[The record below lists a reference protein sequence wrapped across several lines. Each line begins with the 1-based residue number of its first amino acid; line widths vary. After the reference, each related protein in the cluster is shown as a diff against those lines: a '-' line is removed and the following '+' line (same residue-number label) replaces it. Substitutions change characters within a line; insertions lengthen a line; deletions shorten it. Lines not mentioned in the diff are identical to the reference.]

1 MWIAHFIEDFNDT
14 HSAVVWRLHH
24 VIGDGISV
32 AHMCFNMFNTAE
44 DLQGMGATLH
54 VPTAP
59 RAVRLDE
66 STSKVAQKVWCG
78 DSSASR
84 PLETASSSLLTV
96 KCKGCHAVNDGA
108 WYQLTLD
115 ALWSFT
121 ALCTLPLLEASG
133 CVWEPSG
140 AVANDVDSKC
150 AFSTTRT

>member
-1 MWIAHFIEDFNDT
+1 MASYWLGAALPPDRPMWIAHFIEDFNDT

-59 RAVRLDE
+59 RAARLDE

-78 DSSASR
+78 EAR
-84 PLETASSSLLTV
+84 HRRRWRLLQV
-96 KCKGCHAVNDGA
+96 L
-108 WYQLTLD
+108 Y
-115 ALWSFT
+115 
-121 ALCTLPLLEASG
+121 
-133 CVWEPSG
+133 
-140 AVANDVDSKC
+140 
-150 AFSTTRT
+150 